1 MNKKDLRRKMLIK
14 RSKLPLDK
22 RNILSKTI
30 SGLLYETEYYKKA
43 ETIMA
48 FINFGS
54 EINTRYMVEDSINLG
69 KSIVIPITIPE
80 TKELKISRLLD
91 YSELEIGFYNIL
103 TPKKE
108 FLRFVDPSTIDLI
121 LVPGLIFAEDGYRIG
136 YGGGYYDRFLS
147 KIDPSVPKI
156 GIGFDLQIQD
166 KVPTDKYDIPVDF
179 MLTEK
184 GLRKINKS

>member
-54 EINTRYMVEDSINLG
+54 EVNTRYMVEDSINLG